1 MRRTSTGEV
10 KLDAI
15 KCDYDN
21 TRDINSTS
29 RQLKLDWK

>member
-21 TRDINSTS
+21 YKGHQQHIKTAQT
-29 RQLKLDWK
+29 